1 MVLRTGVFSNQ
12 HITRII
18 NLVETYK
25 STEMTLEAFIEVE
38 KLEEKL
44 DGFYKTYEIFS
55 KRIQA
60 EMYKEGVDQ
69 ATIDADFD
77 TMIQTM
83 DEVIFAKIMVIK
95 NKRRE
100 WLEKD
105 REKRI
110 LQILQQQSATQ
121 AATQAQFNRD
131 IISQVI
137 ATIST
142 AYSVPVA
149 PGDVNLSP
157 TASQT
162 KTVEL
167 ILKTLTTSQFA
178 AVSVPNPTPPVV
190 SSLTTE
196 SCSFPN
202 TSSYQ
207 SKENIQTEEK
217 ETGTAS
223 LPHPLK
229 KGDSLSDSPDGP
241 DGYPD
246 KKRKLS
252 KTGWSRKN
260 HIINR
265 KKLLQ
270 RPKRQISPVKRSP
283 DGKGAWSSQS
293 LTTTKKRTIN
303 LRYSDAVESKNL
315 LSSSSNKKT
324 ACTLNIQEAP
334 ATPAEAPCP
343 LIIQEAP
350 TILAEAPCAL
360 ISEKAPANPAEAPRS
375 LSHQETPTYQAEV
388 PDTLNCLK
396 TKDSIIRIPPAGSKE
411 KAILTFLFFP
421 SGRPAASLETLN
433 SFLSQLQQTNFSSSG
448 NLSSSPEIQEASKE
462 NPQQAAA
469 FVNSTIVASNQEV
482 IPKFRSPCRQSTI
495 LPEFA
500 SQQNSMK
507 RKRLEPVKTA
517 PKRISRRFQHT
528 TIGMGFWWQTSKE
541 SQQTLNR
548 NQIEWTINGIR
559 SQLTK
564 QLLLIQAIHLQPHF
578 QISNPTDIKS
588 IRMSSQLNGLY
599 WGGPQQS
606 APNLLSLP
614 TQSIVSYPTQP

>member
-12 HITRII
+12 
-18 NLVETYK
+18 
-25 STEMTLEAFIEVE
+25 
-38 KLEEKL
+38 
-44 DGFYKTYEIFS
+44 
-55 KRIQA
+55 IQA

-110 LQILQQQSATQ
+110 LQILQEQTATQ
-121 AATQAQFNRD
+121 AAIQAQFNRD

-137 ATIST
+137 AAIST

-207 SKENIQTEEK
+207 SKENIQTEEN

-223 LPHPLK
+223 LPHPPK

-246 KKRKLS
+246 KKRFERNEIKENNSFVSKLENSAKLDGAEKITSSTTKNCYSDQNVKSAQS
-252 KTGWSRKN
+252 KEVPMEKEPGTAS
-260 HIINR
+260 
-265 KKLLQ
+265 LQQ
-270 RPKRQISPVKRSP
+270 RPKKGLSISDIPVK
-283 DGKGAWSSQS
+283 SSGNKD
-293 LTTTKKRTIN
+293 KKRFEEDELKATN
-303 LRYSDAVESKNL
+303 LKFSNLDGEDAVESKNL

-350 TILAEAPCAL
+350 TISAEAPCAL

-411 KAILTFLFFP
+411 KAIPTFLFFP

-462 NPQQAAA
+462 NPQEAAA
-469 FVNSTIVASNQEV
+469 IDIEEDSST
-482 IPKFRSPCRQSTI
+482 PQSVWDPGGK
-495 LPEFA
+495 L
-500 SQQNSMK
+500 
-507 RKRLEPVKTA
+507 
-517 PKRISRRFQHT
+517 PKRVSKLS
-528 TIGMGFWWQTSKE
+528 IGIKW
-541 SQQTLNR
+541 
-548 NQIEWTINGIR
+548 NG
-559 SQLTK
+559 QLTESG
-564 QLLLIQAIHLQPHF
+564 A
-578 QISNPTDIKS
+578 S
-588 IRMSSQLNGLY
+588 
-599 WGGPQQS
+599 
-606 APNLLSLP
+606 
-614 TQSIVSYPTQP
+614 